1 MLNTPGM
8 DGAGHKLRAWREFRR
23 LTQAELAERVGTTTA
38 VISHLETE
46 KRGLSAKWLYRLA
59 PALGTKPG
67 FLLDHDPT
75 DLSSDVLEIWANI
88 PEERRDQARQVLE
101 TFSRKAG

>member
-1 MLNTPGM
+1 MDNRRM
-8 DGAGHKLRAWREFRR
+8 DGAGHKLRAWREFRK

-75 DLSSDVLEIWANI
+75 ELSSDVLEIWAQI
-88 PEERRDQARQVLE
+88 PEERRDQARMVLE
-101 TFSRKAG
+101 TFSKKAAG

>member
-1 MLNTPGM
+1 MM
-8 DGAGHKLRAWREFRR
+8 DTRWMDNAGHKLRAWREFRK

-67 FLLDHDPT
+67 FLLDHDPSE
-75 DLSSDVLEIWANI
+75 LSSDVLEIWASI
-88 PEERRDQARQVLE
+88 PEERRDQARQVLK
-101 TFSRKAG
+101 TFSWKAG

>member
-1 MLNTPGM
+1 MDTHLM
-8 DGAGHKLRAWREFRR
+8 DGAGHKLRAWREFRK

-59 PALGTKPG
+59 PALGTRPG
-67 FLLDHDPT
+67 FLLDHDPSE
-75 DLSSDVLEIWANI
+75 LSSDVLEIWASI